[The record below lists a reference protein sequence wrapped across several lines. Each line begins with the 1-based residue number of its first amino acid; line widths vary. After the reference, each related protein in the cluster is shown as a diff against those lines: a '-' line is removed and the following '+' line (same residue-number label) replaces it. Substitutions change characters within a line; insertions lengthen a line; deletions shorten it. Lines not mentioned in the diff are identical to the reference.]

1 MVKEELDELDE
12 IEDDQE
18 ENEKSEE
25 VEDNE
30 ESTKKENL
38 PKKHVSQVSD
48 DFKGIIKSYL
58 DAYAIEDK
66 VFGERYV
73 NPDKN
78 IEECCNYIVNTVKK
92 TGKSG
97 FSDEEVFKFARD
109 YYVEEVSEDDLKPTS
124 CKVVSNHHTD
134 EVENKAS
141 KKSVAKKEKPKPSC
155 EQLSLFD
162 F

>member
-12 IEDDQE
+12 MEDDQE
-18 ENEKSEE
+18 ENEDSKE
-25 VEDNE
+25 VKDNE
-30 ESTKKENL
+30 ESTKK
-38 PKKHVSQVSD
+38 VSQVSD

-66 VFGERYV
+66 VFGERYA

-78 IEECCNYIVNTVKK
+78 IEDCCNYIINTVKK
-92 TGKSG
+92 TGKNG

-109 YYVEEVSEDDLKPTS
+109 YYVEEVSKDDLKPTS

>member
-1 MVKEELDELDE
+1 MKKEELEELNE
-12 IEDDQE
+12 MEDDQV
-18 ENEKSEE
+18 ENEESEE

-30 ESTKKENL
+30 ESTEQENL

-58 DAYAIEDK
+58 DAYAIKDK
-66 VFGERYV
+66 VFGERYS
-73 NPDKN
+73 NPNKN
-78 IEECCNYIVNTVKK
+78 IEECCNYIVNIVKK

-109 YYVEEVSEDDLKPTS
+109 YYVEEVDEKDLEPIT
-124 CKVVSNHHTD
+124 CTVVSNHHTD
-134 EVENKAS
+134 EVGNKAS
-141 KKSVAKKEKPKPSC
+141 KKAVAKKEKPKPSC